1 MAVKEQT
8 KPYITAPEVA
18 ELLGVKPK
26 YVYQLTSKHKIPYYC
41 PTGRKILFKREEII
55 AYIER
60 SRVASYSEAV
70 SQAHTQMV
78 KGGVL

>member
-1 MAVKEQT
+1 MKNNERN
-8 KPYITAPEVA
+8 PYITAPEVA

-26 YVYQLTSKHKIPYYC
+26 YVYQLTSKHKIPYYS

-70 SQAHTQMV
+70 SQVQTQMA
-78 KGGVL
+78 KGGIS